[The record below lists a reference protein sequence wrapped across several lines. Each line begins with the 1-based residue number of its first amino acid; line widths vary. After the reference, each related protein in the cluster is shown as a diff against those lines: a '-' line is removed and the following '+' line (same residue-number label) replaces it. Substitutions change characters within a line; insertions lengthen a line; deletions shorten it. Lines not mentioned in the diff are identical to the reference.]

1 MKTLQSLVLASS
13 IILFISCAETSKK
26 EAKVLNTE
34 TIVEKVD
41 GASKM
46 LEGEITSYNT
56 IAVLDHHRM
65 AEEEGAYTPPAIVTM
80 FSDPQINTALVKQ
93 NQRIGLD
100 LPFKIL
106 CYSEPD
112 TASVSVAITSAEFI
126 QSRHGISADKL
137 AEYKTSLAKI
147 SEVFPEEMVLEAN
160 LDSVTEGFGTVM
172 IQSDFDFET
181 TVQNLKTAVTS
192 QSDTRWFGEIDYQSE
207 AMALGEEIR
216 PTILLLF
223 GAPTPGAKAMV
234 TSPRI
239 GLDAFCQKLLVYKN
253 EAGEV
258 WVAYNNIVAFAELYY
273 GESTKPQ
280 QMINKRLKM
289 TFTKVVSEPVE

>member
-26 EAKVLNTE
+26 EVKVLNTE

-100 LPFKIL
+100 LPLKY
-106 CYSEPD
+106 C
-112 TASVSVAITSAEFI
+112 VI
-126 QSRHGISADKL
+126 QSQIRHR
-137 AEYKTSLAKI
+137 
-147 SEVFPEEMVLEAN
+147 F
-160 LDSVTEGFGTVM
+160 
-172 IQSDFDFET
+172 
-181 TVQNLKTAVTS
+181 
-192 QSDTRWFGEIDYQSE
+192 
-207 AMALGEEIR
+207 
-216 PTILLLF
+216 LLL
-223 GAPTPGAKAMV
+223 
-234 TSPRI
+234 
-239 GLDAFCQKLLVYKN
+239 
-253 EAGEV
+253 
-258 WVAYNNIVAFAELYY
+258 
-273 GESTKPQ
+273 
-280 QMINKRLKM
+280 
-289 TFTKVVSEPVE
+289 